1 MYKVGVDLSNTG
13 CIAITEGNIV
23 IDVIKYPIEEF
34 DKIRVKN
41 LDKEIKE
48 LKDEP
53 RTATKIKILKA
64 ERSKIKRRSVRNYK
78 ILYDF
83 LLKYRDKIDIVNLE
97 EPILQTAS
105 FTTAQTIA
113 SNFKTLGVYLAILSI
128 LELDYKLYN
137 PQEWHQQFKFSI
149 PKGLKLA
156 ERRKIIKEQSIQF
169 SKELFI
175 NIDDFLIRDKC
186 RKEDDNIAESTLL
199 SILK

>member
-1 MYKVGVDLSNTG
+1 MYKVGIDLSNTG
-13 CIAITEGNIV
+13 CIAITHNNMV
-23 IDVIKYPIEEF
+23 IDVIKYPEEEF
-34 DKIRVKN
+34 DKIRIKN

-64 ERSKIKRRSVRNYK
+64 EKAKIKRRSTRNYK

-83 LLKYRDKIDIVNLE
+83 LIKYRDKIDIVNLE

-128 LELDYKLYN
+128 LELDYRLYS
-137 PQEWHQQFKFSI
+137 PQSWHQQFKFII

-156 ERRKIIKEQSIQF
+156 ERRKLIKEQSIQF

-175 NIDDFLIRDKC
+175 NIDDFLIKKGC
-186 RKEDDNIAESTLL
+186 RKEDDNISEATLL